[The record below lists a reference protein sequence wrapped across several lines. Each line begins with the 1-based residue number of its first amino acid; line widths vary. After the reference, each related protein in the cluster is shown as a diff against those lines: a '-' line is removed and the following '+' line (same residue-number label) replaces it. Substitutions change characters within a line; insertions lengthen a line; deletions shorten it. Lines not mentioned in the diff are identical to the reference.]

1 MLCQAWEPPHPLTIN
16 GEFLGYKLTYES
28 RRPRGGTGGGAGA
41 RSPPPSLV
49 IPDPGVTEFILR
61 DLATYTQ
68 YTLALQVL
76 NPEGEGPATK
86 VAVMTDE
93 GGALTLHYRSVNKIL
108 WWFSQYSRNVKNGL

>member
-28 RRPRGGTGGGAGA
+28 RRSRGGAGA

-93 GGALTLHYRSVNKIL
+93 GGELHSRYSNEIL
-108 WWFSQYSRNVKNGL
+108 W

>member
-1 MLCQAWEPPHPLTIN
+1 MLSQAWEPPHPLTIN
-16 GEFLGYKLTYES
+16 GEFLGYKLSYES
-28 RRPRGGTGGGAGA
+28 RRPRSVAGGGAGA
-41 RSPPPSLV
+41 RAPPPSLV

-93 GGALTLHYRSVNKIL
+93 GGALHSRILLRYLKNIEYCENYR
-108 WWFSQYSRNVKNGL
+108 

>member
-1 MLCQAWEPPHPLTIN
+1 MLSQAWEPPHPLTIN
-16 GEFLGYKLTYES
+16 GEFLGYKLSYES
-28 RRPRGGTGGGAGA
+28 RRPRSVAGGGTGA
-41 RSPPPSLV
+41 RAPPPSLV

-93 GGALTLHYRSVNKIL
+93 GGALMLYFNK
-108 WWFSQYSRNVKNGL
+108 QYFEKISLLAVETW

>member
-1 MLCQAWEPPHPLTIN
+1 MLSQAWEPPHPLTIN
-16 GEFLGYKLTYES
+16 GEFLGYKLSYES
-28 RRPRGGTGGGAGA
+28 RRPRSVAGGGTGA
-41 RSPPPSLV
+41 RAPPPSLV

-93 GGALTLHYRSVNKIL
+93 GGALHSRILLRYLKNIEYCKNYR
-108 WWFSQYSRNVKNGL
+108 

>member
-28 RRPRGGTGGGAGA
+28 RRPRGGVGGGAGA

-93 GGALTLHYRSVNKIL
+93 GGELHSRCSNEIL
-108 WWFSQYSRNVKNGL
+108 W